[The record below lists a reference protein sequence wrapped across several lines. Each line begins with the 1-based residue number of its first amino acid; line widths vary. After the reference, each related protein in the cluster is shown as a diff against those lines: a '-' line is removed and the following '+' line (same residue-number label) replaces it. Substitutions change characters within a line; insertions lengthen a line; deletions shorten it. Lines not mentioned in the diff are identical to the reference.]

1 MVNDKLYY
9 KTLAEKFLGHHASQE
24 EVDELFEWMKDNE
37 QLDQL
42 LRDEIEAAPD
52 DELSDSRK
60 RHIYTTIV
68 NANSNG
74 NSNATAQPTPNTT
87 TQPTTWRQRFT
98 PIRLLAAAC
107 AVVAVCSVSMLAW
120 QSLRPQPVYQP
131 LKATTEAAN
140 RSQLTLPD
148 GTRVHLNAQ
157 SQLSYQFDTKGRQ
170 RLVNLDGE
178 GYFEVAPDKAHPF
191 KILTN
196 GMEVLCLGTKFDIKN
211 YEDDNSAKVI
221 LRQGKVKVT
230 SGTQEI
236 VMQPSTCVTYNKAT
250 GRLSQQL
257 VQKDCA
263 TYWIRGYAYYKNES
277 LEDIANELSRNYG
290 KRIVLSS
297 PAMGRET
304 FSGYLGH
311 SSLDD
316 VLRALSVAAGIRYEY
331 INDSTIQL
339 FNNQK

>member
-1 MVNDKLYY
+1 MVNDMLSLLQDLDRKVSRPD
-9 KTLAEKFLGHHASQE
+9 ASQE

-42 LRDEIEAAPD
+42 LREEIEAAPD
-52 DELSDSRK
+52 HELSDSRK

-68 NANSNG
+68 NSNG
-74 NSNATAQPTPNTT
+74 NGNAQPTPNA

-98 PIRLLAAAC
+98 PMRLLAAAC

-120 QSLRPQPVYQP
+120 QNLRPQPVYQP
-131 LKATTEAAN
+131 LMATTEAAN

-148 GTRVHLNAQ
+148 GTHVYLNAQ
-157 SQLSYQFDTKGRQ
+157 SHLSYQFDAKGRQ

-196 GMEVLCLGTKFDIKN
+196 GLEVLCLGTKFDIKN
-211 YEDDNSAKVI
+211 YEDDSSAKVI

-236 VMQPSTCVTYNKAT
+236 VMQPGTCVTYNKAT
-250 GRLSQQL
+250 GRLSQQM
-257 VQKDCA
+257 VQKDYA
-263 TYWIRGYAYYKNES
+263 TDWMQGYAYYKSEC

>member
-1 MVNDKLYY
+1 MVNDMLYY

-37 QLDQL
+37 QLSQL
-42 LRDEIEAAPD
+42 LREEIEAAPD
-52 DELSDSRK
+52 HELSDSRK

-68 NANSNG
+68 NDNSNG
-74 NSNATAQPTPNTT
+74 NGTTQPTPNA

-98 PIRLLAAAC
+98 PMRLLAAAC
-107 AVVAVCSVSMLAW
+107 AVVAVCSVSLLAW
-120 QSLRPQPVYQP
+120 QNLRSQPVYQP
-131 LKATTEAAN
+131 LMATTEAAN

-148 GTRVHLNAQ
+148 GTQVYLNAQ

-211 YEDDNSAKVI
+211 YEDDSSAKVI

-236 VMQPSTCVTYNKAT
+236 VMQPGTCVTYNKAT
-250 GRLSQQL
+250 GRLSQQM

-263 TYWIRGYAYYKNES
+263 TDWMRGYAYYKNEC

>member
-37 QLDQL
+37 QLSQL
-42 LRDEIEAAPD
+42 LSDEIEAAPN

-68 NANSNG
+68 NSNG
-74 NSNATAQPTPNTT
+74 NAQS
-87 TQPTTWRQRFT
+87 TQHVTGRTWRQRFT
-98 PIRLLAAAC
+98 PMRLLAAAC

-131 LKATTEAAN
+131 LMASTEAAN

-148 GTRVHLNAQ
+148 GTLVHLNAQ
-157 SQLSYQFDTKGRQ
+157 SQLTYQLDTKGRQ

-236 VMQPSTCVTYNKAT
+236 VMQPGTCVTYNKAT
-250 GRLSQQL
+250 GRLSQQV

-263 TYWIRGYAYYKNES
+263 TDWMRGYAYYKNEC

-316 VLRALSVAAGIRYEY
+316 VLRVLSVAAGIRYEY

>member
-1 MVNDKLYY
+1 MLYY

-37 QLDQL
+37 QLSQL
-42 LRDEIEAAPD
+42 LREEIEAAPD
-52 DELSDSRK
+52 HELSDSRK

-68 NANSNG
+68 NDNSNG
-74 NSNATAQPTPNTT
+74 NGTAQLTPNA

-98 PIRLLAAAC
+98 PMRLLAAAC
-107 AVVAVCSVSMLAW
+107 AVVAVCSVSLLAW
-120 QSLRPQPVYQP
+120 QNLRPQPVYQP
-131 LKATTEAAN
+131 LMATTEAAN

-148 GTRVHLNAQ
+148 GTQVYLNAQ

-211 YEDDNSAKVI
+211 YEDDSSAKVI

-236 VMQPSTCVTYNKAT
+236 VMQPGTCVTYNKAT
-250 GRLSQQL
+250 GRLSQQM

-263 TYWIRGYAYYKNES
+263 TDWMRGYAYYK
-277 LEDIANELSRNYG
+277 SR
-290 KRIVLSS
+290 
-297 PAMGRET
+297 
-304 FSGYLGH
+304 H
-311 SSLDD
+311 SFL
-316 VLRALSVAAGIRYEY
+316 
-331 INDSTIQL
+331 
-339 FNNQK
+339 